1 MFLDLGKNLGTP
13 GAPMEPPAPIQ
24 GATFENPFRRPCS
37 LIVTDFKTIPR
48 GASDNLGSLGI
59 QKHLWAPLGIV

>member
-13 GAPMEPPAPIQ
+13 GAPHGAPGPPSRGLPLK
-24 GATFENPFRRPCS
+24 NPFRRPCL

-48 GASDNLGSLGI
+48 GASDVFDCGKNFHQDPKIS
-59 QKHLWAPLGIV
+59 